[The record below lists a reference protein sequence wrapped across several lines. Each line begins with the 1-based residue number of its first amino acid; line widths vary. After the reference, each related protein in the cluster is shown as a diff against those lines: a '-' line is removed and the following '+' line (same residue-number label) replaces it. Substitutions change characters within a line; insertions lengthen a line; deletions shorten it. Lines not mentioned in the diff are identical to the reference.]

1 MESINSITKSI
12 VGAIIFVLIVIWI
25 ANRLSVTHVNTATE
39 FLNNYKNCVII
50 RKDNSTSNYILTIKN
65 PYTHDI
71 RYRITNVV
79 VPSGL
84 WYNYFIG
91 DTIGRKKQLYF
102 SQ

>member
-1 MESINSITKSI
+1 MESLNSITKFI
-12 VGAIIFVLIVIWI
+12 VGAIIFVLVLTWI
-25 ANRLSVTHVNTATE
+25 ANKLCTIRVNTATE
-39 FLNNYKNCVII
+39 FLDNYKNCVIV
-50 RKDNSTSNYILTIKN
+50 RKDNSTSDYILTIKN

-84 WYNYFIG
+84 WYNYSIG

>member
-1 MESINSITKSI
+1 MESLNSITKSI
-12 VGAIIFVLIVIWI
+12 VCTIIFVLILLWI
-25 ANRLSVTHVNTATE
+25 VNRLSVARVNTATE
-39 FLNNYKNCVII
+39 FLDNYKNCVIV

-65 PYTHDI
+65 PYTQDI

-84 WYNYFIG
+84 WYNYSIG

>member
-1 MESINSITKSI
+1 MKSLNSITKSI
-12 VGAIIFVLIVIWI
+12 VGAIIFVLMVIWI
-25 ANRLSVTHVNTATE
+25 ANRLSVTRVNTATE
-39 FLNNYKNCVII
+39 FLDNYKNCII
-50 RKDNSTSNYILTIKN
+50 VRKDNSTSDYILTIRN
-65 PYTHDI
+65 PYTLDI

-84 WYNYFIG
+84 WYNYSIG